1 MMRPMPPL
9 LAALALLAP
18 ASAPAQVTLGRL
30 FATPAERA
38 AMDAS
43 RGARA
48 TLLPNS
54 QGVAP
59 APVPAPVPPTASGAP
74 ITASGVPI
82 TASGA
87 PITASGAPLMAGAA
101 PMTDPNAAA
110 APAAGAQAAAA
121 QAAPPSTLT
130 MTGVLRSSD
139 NRSVVF
145 LNGVPQRG
153 LKAGAQV
160 LVTMPSGRKILLKP
174 GQRYDLNESRIKDV
188 NEP

>member
-1 MMRPMPPL
+1 MMRVLLLGCSAAAL
-9 LAALALLAP
+9 LAAAP
-18 ASAPAQVTLGRL
+18 APAQVTLGRL

-38 AMDAS
+38 AMEAS

-48 TLLPNS
+48 ALLPNS

-59 APVPAPVPPTASGAP
+59 APAPDPGMAGGAP
-74 ITASGVPI
+74 
-82 TASGA
+82 
-87 PITASGAPLMAGAA
+87 M
-101 PMTDPNAAA
+101 MDPNAAA
-110 APAAGAQAAAA
+110 AAQAAAV
-121 QAAPPSTLT
+121 QAAPPPTLT

-145 LNGVPQRG
+145 LNGEPQPG

-160 LVTMPSGRKILLKP
+160 LVTMPSGRKVLLKP
-174 GQRYDLNESRIKDV
+174 GQRYDLNESRVKDV

>member
-87 PITASGAPLMAGAA
+87 PLMAGAA

-121 QAAPPSTLT
+121 QAVPPSTLT